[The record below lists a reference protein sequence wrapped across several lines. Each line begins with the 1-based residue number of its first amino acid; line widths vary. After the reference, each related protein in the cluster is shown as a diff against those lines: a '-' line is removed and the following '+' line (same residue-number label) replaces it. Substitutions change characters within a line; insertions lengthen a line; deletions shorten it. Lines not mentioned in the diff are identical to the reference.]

1 MNAIKIKALI
11 GTALVATMWTSCS
24 NEENLPGDSNYPD
37 DNVIRVT
44 ANVDDVRT
52 RSLTTETLDSFYVS
66 IHNKDTSTY
75 SYGYEPFKKVNGEWV
90 SDNLL
95 LWQNENQPVDIIA
108 VCNAGIEPN
117 ANINLYND
125 AATQIID
132 EDQREKSTFD
142 KQDLLIYEV
151 RDFVPKNGLVN
162 KKLNI
167 PFRHALSLIYIRIT
181 LGTEFNVPNIPA
193 ETPIDSI
200 KITGTYNWATVD
212 FKQNPIAINII
223 SDPIMVD
230 YTKYDI
236 KPYHEQF
243 SEAATLNDHPED
255 LYACILL
262 PQTITAGE
270 FQVKLWVGDKLYVW
284 TSSTDITLESGKKYE
299 LALTMG
305 EDVVTAGTIT
315 SQEWNSMTGGDLETE

>member
-1 MNAIKIKALI
+1 MNAIKIKTLI

-44 ANVDDVRT
+44 ANVDDART

-95 LWQNENQPVDIIA
+95 LWQNEEQPVDIIA

-117 ANINLYND
+117 ADINLYND
-125 AATQIID
+125 AATQIIN
-132 EDQREKSTFD
+132 EDQNEKSTFD
-142 KQDLLIYEV
+142 KQDLLIYEF
-151 RDFVPKNGLVN
+151 RDFVPKNNLVN

-167 PFRHALSLIYIRIT
+167 PFRHALSLIYIRII
-181 LGTEFNVPNIPA
+181 LGTEYNVPYIPA

-212 FKQNPIAINII
+212 FRQSPVAIKLETEPLL
-223 SDPIMVD
+223 DD
-230 YTKYDI
+230 FTKYDI

-243 SEAATLNDHPED
+243 NEPATKNDHSED

-262 PQTITAGE
+262 PQTIKTGE
-270 FQVKLWVGDKLYVW
+270 FQVKLSAEESIYVW
-284 TSSTDITLESGKKYE
+284 TSSADFTLESGKKYE
-299 LALTMG
+299 LTLTMG
-305 EDVVTAGTIT
+305 KDVVTAGTIT
-315 SQEWNSMTGGDLETE
+315 SQEWNDRTGGDLETE